1 MSAPQRVRAP
11 HFTWVTEVA
20 TGDEHAITDSDYD
33 HAMATNA
40 GTYLALCGD
49 DVSPAP
55 MVQAPNGR
63 CRACMGSSPPGS
75 AFDQRTNVGSV
86 PHSGPRAPPVCCDA
100 SRTRAMPPDD
110 GPSPRCDEENPDEV
124 HRPCVPETGL
134 EPAAP
139 SQRLPR
145 VPRMQYASDYRP

>member
-49 DVSPAP
+49 DVLPAP

-63 CRACMGSSPPGS
+63 CRACMGFVAARLSLRSEDERGIG
-75 AFDQRTNVGSV
+75 ATQQ
-86 PHSGPRAPPVCCDA
+86 A
-100 SRTRAMPPDD
+100 SRTARLLRRLAH
-110 GPSPRCDEENPDEV
+110 PR
-124 HRPCVPETGL
+124 H
-134 EPAAP
+134 AA
-139 SQRLPR
+139 
-145 VPRMQYASDYRP
+145 